1 MEPVINFF
9 VDQPLF
15 TLFVV
20 AALGYL
26 IGEIKIKG
34 TGLGVAAALFVGLI
48 VGALNPNLTVPPIL
62 QTFALVLFVYT
73 VGLASG
79 PGFFASFRR
88 SGLRDNLAVLGVLL
102 VAALI
107 VVGEYFVF
115 QFKSTIAAGI
125 FAGSLTNTPTL
136 AAVTSYA
143 VGMAT
148 SADMVKVLES
158 EPVIGYSVTYP
169 MGVLGPIFAVM
180 LLQRLWRINYRQD
193 AERVRDMFPIE
204 QEIYNVTAEVTNPA
218 MVGVPLQNLTSA
230 NGWRVVFGRVL
241 HSGGVELSSGD
252 TTFALNDLVSVIGTP
267 EYVDP
272 VVAALGAPSEAHLEL
287 DRTAYDFRRIFV
299 SNEDLVGRK
308 LADLELPQ
316 RFHAIVTRVRRGD
329 IELLASGDTTLE
341 LGDHVRIVAPRG
353 EMRAI
358 SEYFGDSYKKLSE
371 INVFSLGIGIA
382 LGLLVGAIPITL
394 PGGITFELGA
404 AGGPLVVALVL
415 SALRRTGPI
424 VWSISYSANLT
435 IRQLSLTVFLAAVGI
450 RSGYNFFNTLAQ
462 GGGLEI
468 FLAGAIVSTVLPLL
482 TLFILYKLLKIPF
495 ALAAGMM
502 SGIQTQPAVQASAVN
517 QAKNDLPDHGYALT
531 FPMATILKIVLG
543 QVIVAFLPYV
553 R

>member
-1 MEPVINFF
+1 MEPIINFF
-9 VDQPLF
+9 VDEPLF

-20 AALGYL
+20 AAVGYL
-26 IGEIKIKG
+26 LGEIKIKG
-34 TGLGVAAALFVGLI
+34 TGLGVAAALFVGLV
-48 VGALNPNLTVPPIL
+48 VGALDPDLQVPPIL

-88 SGLRDNLAVLGVLL
+88 SGLRDNAAVLGLLL

-115 QFKSTIAAGI
+115 QFKSTIAGGI

-136 AAVTSYA
+136 AAVTGYA

-148 SADMVKVLES
+148 DMNMAQVLEA

-169 MGVLGPIFAVM
+169 MGVLGPILAI
-180 LLQRLWRINYRQD
+180 LLMQRLWKIDYRRD
-193 AERVRDMFPIE
+193 AERVRDMFPVE

-218 MVGVPLQNLTSA
+218 MVGVPLQDLARA

-241 HSGGVELSSGD
+241 HGGGLELSTGE
-252 TTFALNDLVSVIGTP
+252 TTFTLNDLVSIIGTP
-267 EYVDP
+267 ENVDP
-272 VVAALGAPSEAHLEL
+272 VVASLGAASEVHLEL
-287 DRTAYDFRRIFV
+287 DRTAYDFRRVFV
-299 SNEDLVGRK
+299 SNEELVGRK
-308 LADLELPQ
+308 LAELELPQ

-329 IELLASGDTTLE
+329 IELLATGDTTLE
-341 LGDHVRIVAPRG
+341 LGDRVRIVAPRTQ
-353 EMRAI
+353 MRAI

-371 INVFSLGIGIA
+371 IDVFALGIGIA

-450 RSGYNFFNTLAQ
+450 RSGYSFFTTLAQ
-462 GGGLEI
+462 GGGLQI
-468 FLAGAIVSTVLPLL
+468 FLAGAIVSLVLPLL
-482 TLFILYKLLKIPF
+482 TLFVLYKVLKIPF
-495 ALAAGMM
+495 ALSAGMM
-502 SGIQTQPAVQASAVN
+502 SGIQTQPAVQSSAVS
-517 QAKNDLPDHGYALT
+517 QAQNDLPNHGYALT

-543 QVIVAFLPYV
+543 QVIVAFLPYNG
-553 R
+553 